1 MRRTFTLGAT
11 AVLLIAATIL
21 APGGARAH
29 DMWLS
34 LKGDAAQRRVVVN
47 YGHPDDRPPT
57 MPDKI
62 LDLDAVTSGGK
73 TSLLPGL
80 TAAQEG
86 GFGVATSRAF
96 ADDGRSLFAARYDN
110 GFWVKLPDG
119 TFRNATRRLVP
130 DATDAMW
137 SAKFAKAVSGIG
149 SPWQSVLNHEL
160 EIVPLSDPA
169 AIKVGETLRLRVS
182 FRGKSLP
189 GAAVERGDGIT
200 AVPEQD
206 IPRFATDADGVAS
219 VPIVASGAHLLVV
232 DHKVTPSQSPD
243 QANTDLY
250 NATFWFS
257 NADAR

>member
-1 MRRTFTLGAT
+1 MKRTP
-11 AVLLIAATIL
+11 VLHIALFIAATIF
-21 APGGARAH
+21 APGGAYAH

-57 MPDKI
+57 MPDKV
-62 LDLDAVTSGGK
+62 LDLDAITSGGR

-80 TAAQEG
+80 SPTQEN
-86 GFGVATSRAF
+86 GFGVATSRPF
-96 ADDGRSLFAARYDN
+96 ADEGRSLFAARYDN

-137 SAKFAKAVSGIG
+137 SAKFAKAVSGTG
-149 SPWQSVLNHEL
+149 SPWQSVLGHEL

-169 AIKVGETLRLRVS
+169 AAKVGETLRLRVY
-182 FRGKSLP
+182 FRGKPLP
-189 GAAVERGDGIT
+189 DAAVERGDGIT
-200 AVPEQD
+200 AVPEKD
-206 IPRFATDADGVAS
+206 IPRFTADADGVAT
-219 VPIVASGAHLLVV
+219 VPIVTTGAHLLVV

-243 QANTDLY
+243 QANTDLT

-257 NADAR
+257 NASVK